1 MKDYIPVEGYDNL
14 YRDRSTGAIINTDKE
29 VFEQSRR
36 IRKNNLSIS
45 QMNSDIEVLKN
56 EMLEIKSLLREFIN
70 RHGT

>member
-14 YRDRSTGAIINTDKE
+14 YRDRYTGAIINTDKE

-36 IRKNNLSIS
+36 IRRNNLNLS

-56 EMLEIKSLLREFIN
+56 EMLELKSLLREFIKE
-70 RHGT
+70 HGT

>member
-14 YRDRSTGAIINTDKE
+14 YRDRHTGAIINTDKE

-36 IRKNNLSIS
+36 IRRNNLNLS

-56 EMLEIKSLLREFIN
+56 EMLEIKSLLREFIKE
-70 RHGT
+70 HGT

>member
-36 IRKNNLSIS
+36 IRKNNLNLS
-45 QMNSDIEVLKN
+45 QLNSDIEVLKN
-56 EMLEIKSLLREFIN
+56 DMLEIKSLLREFIK

>member
-29 VFEQSRR
+29 VFEQSKR
-36 IRKNNLSIS
+36 IRKNNLNLS

>member
-36 IRKNNLSIS
+36 IRKNNLNFS

-56 EMLEIKSLLREFIN
+56 EMLEIKSLLREFIK